1 MAQYA
6 AVFLGVNLVPAN
18 YPMAN
23 FLNVQLLKQP
33 EIQYQLHFRCIPP
46 GCLKTKELKDN
57 RSFKT
62 AILFPFFL
70 LIEYSGDP
78 AAPSP
83 QGRKVDKNQ
92 GRNRPHA
99 PRSGA
104 GAGVRERIGAGA
116 AATGGGGG
124 GGGGGGRSGG
134 GSRGR
139 GGGGGWGRGRGRG
152 QERGRGRRRERGRPP
167 GPCAG
172 TQSTAA
178 RYRHCDL
185 DREAAE
191 GGAETRRKRNR
202 EGDPGAGW
210 RSTLSEAGFGVGGD
224 GNCAPRVPTAAAW
237 ERSRALSEAV
247 GLENLERGS
256 AGSRA
261 DM

>member
-99 PRSGA
+99 PRSRA
-104 GAGVRERIGAGA
+104 GAGVRERTGAGA

-139 GGGGGWGRGRGRG
+139 GGGGGWG
-152 QERGRGRRRERGRPP
+152 QLRRLARLSRMRWVAALPMRKSQNSRDATIGHVHGGSPPSDEDDILKRLRSSGMICPICHPP
-167 GPCAG
+167 G
-172 TQSTAA
+172 Q
-178 RYRHCDL
+178 R
-185 DREAAE
+185 
-191 GGAETRRKRNR
+191 
-202 EGDPGAGW
+202 
-210 RSTLSEAGFGVGGD
+210 
-224 GNCAPRVPTAAAW
+224 
-237 ERSRALSEAV
+237 
-247 GLENLERGS
+247 
-256 AGSRA
+256 
-261 DM
+261 